1 MTNNLEKDLQA
12 RNEQLWESLA
22 GIEAQA
28 QDEYDANKDRKRP
41 IRVGN
46 MLTQNIYTVL
56 ARYPLMTTSQF
67 ENMDEFD
74 LATYYQ
80 CFMEFIA
87 RYSLFE
93 VATTKQL
100 FCAYMRTTVSKFNL
114 LIEQSNDERLK
125 EYAEYINDNINGLI
139 YASAETGNCDSKSAL
154 TRGKIKKD
162 GQNMVEIREE
172 VNVNVSQTETP
183 EQLLAKA
190 HKVFQLVSKNS

>member
-1 MTNNLEKDLQA
+1 MTNNLEKDLQE
-12 RNEQLWESLA
+12 RNEQLWESLV
-22 GIEAQA
+22 GIERQA
-28 QDEYDANKDRKRP
+28 QEEYDANMARKRP

-46 MLTQNIYTVL
+46 MLTQNIYSVL
-56 ARYPLMTTSQF
+56 SRYPLMTSSQY
-67 ENMDEFD
+67 ENIDEYD

-80 CFMEFIA
+80 YYMDFIA

-100 FCAYMRTTVSKFNL
+100 FCAYMRITVSKFNT

-172 VNVNVSQTETP
+172 VNVNVTQTESP
-183 EQLLAKA
+183 EQLMAKA
-190 HKVFQLVSKNS
+190 QKIFQLVSKK

>member
-1 MTNNLEKDLQA
+1 
-12 RNEQLWESLA
+12 LWESLVS
-22 GIEAQA
+22 IEKQA
-28 QDEYDANKDRKRP
+28 QDEYDANMARKRP

-46 MLTQNIYTVL
+46 MLTQNIYSVL
-56 ARYPLMTTSQF
+56 SRYPLMTLNEYS
-67 ENMDEFD
+67 NIDEFD

-80 CFMEFIA
+80 YYMDFIA

-100 FCAYMRTTVSKFNL
+100 FCAYMRITVSKFNT

-139 YASAETGNCDSKSAL
+139 YSSAETGNCDSKSAL

-172 VNVNVSQTETP
+172 VNVNVTQTESP
-183 EQLLAKA
+183 EQLMAKA
-190 HKVFQLVSKNS
+190 QKIFQLASKK